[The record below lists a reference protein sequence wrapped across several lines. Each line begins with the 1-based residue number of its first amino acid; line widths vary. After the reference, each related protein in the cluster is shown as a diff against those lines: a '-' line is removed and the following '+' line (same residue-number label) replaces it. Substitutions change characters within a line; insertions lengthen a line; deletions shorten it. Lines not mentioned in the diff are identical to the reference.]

1 MYNILEIMKT
11 KERIQTAFRL
21 RADLIDKLKSNAKID
36 NRSFNNYVETL
47 LLDALYKEPNEET
60 IEAIKEAKDGKSSG
74 ELDVSNFDSFMKSL
88 NEIE

>member
-1 MYNILEIMKT
+1 MKT